1 MTMADV
7 TMRERVT
14 GFRLACSHNLDVTAS
29 SPFHGEGDRV
39 AVEGFL
45 THEGSVSRAR
55 ILRRTLTP
63 PEARLWVHLRRR
75 ALDGLKFRRQ
85 HPAGV
90 YVLDFY
96 CAEAML
102 AVEVDGESHA
112 DRFEHDARR
121 TRWLER
127 QGIAVVRFSA
137 ESVRV
142 NLGAVLDIIAD
153 RARERIRS

>member
-1 MTMADV
+1 MKW
-7 TMRERVT
+7 
-14 GFRLACSHNLDVTAS
+14 G
-29 SPFHGEGDRV
+29 GDRE

-55 ILRRTLTP
+55 ILRRALTP

-102 AVEVDGESHA
+102 AVEVDGESHEG
-112 DRFEHDARR
+112 RGEYDARR
-121 TRWLER
+121 TR
-127 QGIAVVRFSA
+127 
-137 ESVRV
+137 
-142 NLGAVLDIIAD
+142 
-153 RARERIRS
+153 